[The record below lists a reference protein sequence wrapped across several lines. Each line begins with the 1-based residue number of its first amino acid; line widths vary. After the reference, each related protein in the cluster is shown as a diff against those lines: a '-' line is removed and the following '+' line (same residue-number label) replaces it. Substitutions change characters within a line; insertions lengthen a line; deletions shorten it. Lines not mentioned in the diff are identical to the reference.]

1 MIVKKFTAATTREA
15 LLLVRESLGP
25 EALILS
31 NRIQDGQVEIM
42 AMAETDMAALTARS
56 VNATPAPDRQPP
68 PLRHEIPGLQVL
80 ASNPPP
86 APASAETKP
95 AKPSAA
101 SPQSQTAASPATP
114 GELAA
119 TYDVAASSPGVVA
132 TSKVVTD
139 LTLEVQSIR
148 NLIESQ
154 LVNLAWGQA
163 KQADP
168 QKFDLLRTLLGVGFS
183 PRLARELSSALPKAL
198 NPEQTQ
204 RWMSNA
210 LAHNLHCAGSRDEP
224 ITHGGV
230 YALVG
235 PTGVGKTTTI
245 AKLAARCVLKHGA
258 SSLALITTDTYRI
271 GAHDQLKIYG
281 KILNVPVYAV
291 KNEAELNRALTD
303 LSSKH
308 LVLIDSAGMSQ
319 RDHRIREQ
327 LALLSGN
334 PVVQR
339 LLLLSATAQSG
350 TLDDVVRAY
359 QGHGF
364 AGTILTKIDE
374 ALSLAPV
381 LDVAVRHKLS
391 IHYVT
396 NGQRVPEDLH
406 LAQAHYLVDRAL
418 KCATPAPH
426 QVRDVEYPLM
436 ISAREEEARAFLD
449 AVQATA

>member
-15 LLLVRESLGP
+15 LLQVREALGP

-42 AMAETDMAALTARS
+42 AMAENDMAALTANPS
-56 VNATPAPDRQPP
+56 QLTPPVTSKQNAPM
-68 PLRHEIPGLQVL
+68 PLRHDIPGLQVL
-80 ASNPPP
+80 TSHASHAEPAITSQNSSTPP
-86 APASAETKP
+86 AAAAPAAAQPASA
-95 AKPSAA
+95 A
-101 SPQSQTAASPATP
+101 
-114 GELAA
+114 
-119 TYDVAASSPGVVA
+119 AASSESASTQVVA
-132 TSKVVTD
+132 N
-139 LTLEVQSIR
+139 LTHEVQNIR
-148 NLIESQ
+148 SLIESQ
-154 LVNLAWGQA
+154 LVNLAWGQV
-163 KQADP
+163 KNADP

-198 NPEQTQ
+198 NQEQAL
-204 RWMSNA
+204 RWMTSA

-224 ITHGGV
+224 IAHGGV

-258 SSLALITTDTYRI
+258 PSLALITTDTYRI
-271 GAHDQLKIYG
+271 GAHEQLKIYG

-291 KNEAELNRALTD
+291 KNEAELNRTLID
-303 LSSKH
+303 LSNKH

-418 KCATPAPH
+418 KCTPQAAH
-426 QVRDVEYPLM
+426 QAHDDEYPIL
-436 ISAREEEARAFLD
+436 ISAREEDARAFLG
-449 AVQATA
+449 AAQANA

>member
-15 LLLVRESLGP
+15 LLLVRESLGA

-31 NRIQDGQVEIM
+31 NRIQEGQVEIM
-42 AMAETDMAALTARS
+42 AMAENDMAALTANPTVVPPTAKQS
-56 VNATPAPDRQPP
+56 APL
-68 PLRHEIPGLQVL
+68 PLRHDIPGLQVL
-80 ASNPPP
+80 ASHPQASPAEPAATPKPHTATQAAASTTSASAQP
-86 APASAETKP
+86 APASSEA
-95 AKPSAA
+95 
-101 SPQSQTAASPATP
+101 
-114 GELAA
+114 
-119 TYDVAASSPGVVA
+119 A
-132 TSKVVTD
+132 TSKVVAD
-139 LTLEVQSIR
+139 LTSEVQNIR
-148 NLIESQ
+148 SLIESQ
-154 LVNLAWGQA
+154 LVSLAWGQVKNA
-163 KQADP
+163 NP

-183 PRLARELSSALPKAL
+183 PRLARELSGALPKGL
-198 NPEQTQ
+198 NQEQTL
-204 RWMSNA
+204 RWMANA

-224 ITHGGV
+224 IANGGV
-230 YALVG
+230 YALLG

-258 SSLALITTDTYRI
+258 PSLALITTDTYRI
-271 GAHDQLKIYG
+271 GAHEQLKIYG

-291 KNEAELNRALTD
+291 KNEAELNRTLID
-303 LSSKH
+303 LSNKH

-339 LLLLSATAQSG
+339 ILLLSATAQSG

-418 KCATPAPH
+418 KCAPQAPH
-426 QVRDVEYPLM
+426 QVRDDEYPIL
-436 ISAREEEARAFLD
+436 ISAREEDARAFLD
-449 AVQATA
+449 AAQANA

>member
-15 LLLVRESLGP
+15 LLQVRESLGP

-42 AMAETDMAALTARS
+42 AMAENDMAALTANPTS
-56 VNATPAPDRQPP
+56 VTPPASKPNAPL
-68 PLRHEIPGLQVL
+68 PLRHDIPGLQVL
-80 ASNPPP
+80 ASHPQ
-86 APASAETKP
+86 
-95 AKPSAA
+95 A
-101 SPQSQTAASPATP
+101 SPAEPAAAPKPRTAPQTTAASSTSAPAQP
-114 GELAA
+114 AQP
-119 TYDVAASSPGVVA
+119 SSEAA
-132 TSKVVTD
+132 TSKVVAD
-139 LTLEVQSIR
+139 LTSEVQNIR
-148 NLIESQ
+148 SLIESQ
-154 LVNLAWGQA
+154 LVSLAWGQVKNA
-163 KQADP
+163 NP

-183 PRLARELSSALPKAL
+183 PRLARELSGALPKGL
-198 NPEQTQ
+198 NQEQIL
-204 RWMSNA
+204 RWMTNA

-224 ITHGGV
+224 IANGGV
-230 YALVG
+230 YALLG

-258 SSLALITTDTYRI
+258 PSLALITTDSYRI
-271 GAHDQLKIYG
+271 GAHEQLKIYG

-291 KNEAELNRALTD
+291 KNEAELNRTLID
-303 LSSKH
+303 LSNKH

-334 PVVQR
+334 PLVQR
-339 LLLLSATAQSG
+339 ILLLSATAQSG

-406 LAQAHYLVDRAL
+406 LAQAHYLVDRAM
-418 KCATPAPH
+418 KCAPQAPH
-426 QVRDVEYPLM
+426 HVRDDEYPIL
-436 ISAREEEARAFLD
+436 ISAREEDARAFLD
-449 AVQATA
+449 AAQANA

>member
-15 LLLVRESLGP
+15 LLQVREALGP

-31 NRIQDGQVEIM
+31 NRVQDGQVEIM
-42 AMAETDMAALTARS
+42 AMAENDMAALTANPS
-56 VNATPAPDRQPP
+56 NVPSPAAAKPSA
-68 PLRHEIPGLQVL
+68 PLAMRHDIPGLQIL
-80 ASNPPP
+80 ASHPQAGPDVSTTASKPRAATQAAPP
-86 APASAETKP
+86 AQSAPTSSE
-95 AKPSAA
+95 
-101 SPQSQTAASPATP
+101 
-114 GELAA
+114 AA
-119 TYDVAASSPGVVA
+119 TGEVVA
-132 TSKVVTD
+132 NLTS
-139 LTLEVQSIR
+139 EVQSIR
-148 NLIESQ
+148 SLIESQ
-154 LVNLAWGQA
+154 LVNLAWGQV
-163 KQADP
+163 KNADP

-183 PRLARELSSALPKAL
+183 PRLARELSSALPKGLNQEQAL
-198 NPEQTQ
+198 
-204 RWMSNA
+204 RWMTNA

-224 ITHGGV
+224 IAHGGV

-258 SSLALITTDTYRI
+258 PSLALITTDTYRI
-271 GAHDQLKIYG
+271 GAHEQLKIYG

-291 KNEAELNRALTD
+291 KNEAELNRTLID
-303 LSSKH
+303 LSNKH

-418 KCATPAPH
+418 KCAPQAPH
-426 QVRDVEYPLM
+426 QVRDDEYPIL
-436 ISAREEEARAFLD
+436 ISAREEDARAFLY
-449 AVQATA
+449 AAQANA

>member
-15 LLLVRESLGP
+15 LLQVRESLGP

-31 NRIQDGQVEIM
+31 NRIQEGQVEIM
-42 AMAETDMAALTARS
+42 AMAENDMAALTANPTS
-56 VNATPAPDRQPP
+56 VAAPAAKPSASM
-68 PLRHEIPGLQVL
+68 PLRHDIPGLQVL
-80 ASNPPP
+80 AGH
-86 APASAETKP
+86 AQ
-95 AKPSAA
+95 A
-101 SPQSQTAASPATP
+101 SPTEPVAEPKP
-114 GELAA
+114 RAA
-119 TYDVAASSPGVVA
+119 TQSAAASSTSAPAQPAHSPSETA
-132 TSKVVTD
+132 TSKVVAD
-139 LTLEVQSIR
+139 LTSEVQNIR
-148 NLIESQ
+148 SLIESQ
-154 LVNLAWGQA
+154 LVSLAWGQVKNA
-163 KQADP
+163 NP

-183 PRLARELSSALPKAL
+183 PRLARELSGALPKGL
-198 NPEQTQ
+198 NQEQTL
-204 RWMSNA
+204 RWMTNA

-224 ITHGGV
+224 IANGGV
-230 YALVG
+230 YALLG

-258 SSLALITTDTYRI
+258 PSLALITTDSYRI
-271 GAHDQLKIYG
+271 GAHEQLKIYG

-291 KNEAELNRALTD
+291 KNEAELNRTLID
-303 LSSKH
+303 LSNKH

-339 LLLLSATAQSG
+339 ILLLSATAQSG

-406 LAQAHYLVDRAL
+406 LAQAHYLVDRAM
-418 KCATPAPH
+418 KCAPQAPH
-426 QVRDVEYPLM
+426 QVREDEYPIL
-436 ISAREEEARAFLD
+436 ISAREEDARAFLD
-449 AVQATA
+449 AAQANA

>member
-15 LLLVRESLGP
+15 LLQVRNSLGP

-42 AMAETDMAALTARS
+42 AMAENDMASLTASS
-56 VNATPAPDRQPP
+56 VAATDAKHNAS
-68 PLRHEIPGLQVL
+68 PLRHDIPGLQVL
-80 ASNPPP
+80 ASQPQASPAEPTAETNPRSAPQTTATPTASKP
-86 APASAETKP
+86 APASA
-95 AKPSAA
+95 PSEAA
-101 SPQSQTAASPATP
+101 PSEA
-114 GELAA
+114 
-119 TYDVAASSPGVVA
+119 A
-132 TSKVVTD
+132 TSKVVAD
-139 LTLEVQSIR
+139 LTSEVQNIR
-148 NLIESQ
+148 SLIESQ
-154 LVNLAWGQA
+154 LVSLAWGQVKNA
-163 KQADP
+163 NP

-183 PRLARELSSALPKAL
+183 PRLARELSSALPKGL
-198 NPEQTQ
+198 NQEQTL
-204 RWMSNA
+204 RWMTNA

-258 SSLALITTDTYRI
+258 PSLALITTDTYRI
-271 GAHDQLKIYG
+271 GAHEQLKIYG

-291 KNEAELNRALTD
+291 KNEAELNRTLID
-303 LSSKH
+303 LSNKH

-339 LLLLSATAQSG
+339 ILLLSATAQSG

-406 LAQAHYLVDRAL
+406 LAQAHYLVDRAI
-418 KCATPAPH
+418 KCAPQAPH
-426 QVRDVEYPLM
+426 QVQDDEYPIL
-436 ISAREEEARAFLD
+436 ISAREEDARAFLN
-449 AVQATA
+449 AAQASA

>member
-15 LLLVRESLGP
+15 LLQVRQALGP

-42 AMAETDMAALTARS
+42 AVAENDMAALTANPTS
-56 VNATPAPDRQPP
+56 VAPSTPANHAMPMS
-68 PLRHEIPGLQVL
+68 LRHDIPGLQVL
-80 ASNPPP
+80 PGNPHSTPSANPKTTTATSPDSATATPAAAPP
-86 APASAETKP
+86 ESVPFTSAAPASEESASTK
-95 AKPSAA
+95 
-101 SPQSQTAASPATP
+101 
-114 GELAA
+114 
-119 TYDVAASSPGVVA
+119 VVA
-132 TSKVVTD
+132 N
-139 LTLEVQSIR
+139 LALEVQSIR
-148 NLIESQ
+148 SLIECQ
-154 LVNLAWGQA
+154 LVSLAWGQV
-163 KQADP
+163 KNADP
-168 QKFDLLRTLLGVGFS
+168 QKFDVLRTLLGVGFS
-183 PRLARELSSALPKAL
+183 PRLARELSNALPKAL
-198 NPEQTQ
+198 KQEQALA
-204 RWMSNA
+204 WMTRA
-210 LAHNLHCAGSRDEP
+210 LAHNLQCAGSRDEP
-224 ITHGGV
+224 IAHGGV

-258 SSLALITTDTYRI
+258 PSLALITTDSYRI
-271 GAHDQLKIYG
+271 GAHEQLKIYG

-291 KNEAELNRALTD
+291 KNEAELNRTLID
-303 LSSKH
+303 LSNKH

-359 QGHGF
+359 QAHGF

-374 ALSLAPV
+374 ALNLAPV
-381 LDVAVRHKLS
+381 LDVVVRHKLS

-406 LAQAHYLVDRAL
+406 LAQAHYLVDRAM
-418 KCATPAPH
+418 KCTPQAPH
-426 QVRDVEYPLM
+426 QMHDDEYPIL
-436 ISAREEEARAFLD
+436 ISAREDDARAFLD
-449 AVQATA
+449 ATQASA

>member
-15 LLLVRESLGP
+15 LLQVREVLGP

-31 NRIQDGQVEIM
+31 NRVQDGQVEIM
-42 AMAETDMAALTARS
+42 AMAENDMAALTAS
-56 VNATPAPDRQPP
+56 PTPVAPRPP
-68 PLRHEIPGLQVL
+68 ANNTHAMPLRHDIPGLQVL
-80 ASNPPP
+80 SSNNPQARSQTPTATAKP
-86 APASAETKP
+86 ATSAHNATPADNLADNPATAAAPAAMQAESAQLVEN
-95 AKPSAA
+95 
-101 SPQSQTAASPATP
+101 
-114 GELAA
+114 
-119 TYDVAASSPGVVA
+119 
-132 TSKVVTD
+132 

-148 NLIESQ
+148 SLIESQ
-154 LVNLAWGQA
+154 LVNLAWGEM
-163 KQADP
+163 KNADP
-168 QKFDLLRTLLGVGFS
+168 QKFDVLRTLLGVGFS
-183 PRLARELSSALPKAL
+183 PRLARELSGALPKAL
-198 NPEQTQ
+198 NHDQAL
-204 RWMSNA
+204 RWMNSA

-224 ITHGGV
+224 IAHGGV

-245 AKLAARCVLKHGA
+245 AKLAARCVLKFGA
-258 SSLALITTDTYRI
+258 PSLALITTDSYRI
-271 GAHDQLKIYG
+271 GAHEQLKIYG

-291 KNEAELNRALTD
+291 KDEAELNRTLKD
-303 LSSKH
+303 LSHKH

-334 PVVQR
+334 PRVQR
-339 LLLLSATAQSG
+339 LLLLSATAQAG

-359 QGHGF
+359 QGSGF

-381 LDVAVRHKLS
+381 LDVAVRHKLT

-406 LAQAHYLVDRAL
+406 LAQAHYLVDRAM
-418 KCATPAPH
+418 KSTPQAPH
-426 QVRDVEYPLM
+426 QAHDNEYPIM
-436 ISAREEEARAFLD
+436 ISAREDEAHAFLD
-449 AVQATA
+449 ASQAAS

>member
-15 LLLVRESLGP
+15 LAQVRETLGP

-42 AMAETDMAALTARS
+42 AMAENDMAALTA
-56 VNATPAPDRQPP
+56 TPINVTSPTSPSHAAPIS
-68 PLRHEIPGLQVL
+68 LRHNIPGLQVL
-80 ASNPPP
+80 PGHPP
-86 APASAETKP
+86 AQPSTLTADVDPAISHAAAPSSAAPEPTQAP
-95 AKPSAA
+95 LKPSAPSA
-101 SPQSQTAASPATP
+101 PESTT
-114 GELAA
+114 
-119 TYDVAASSPGVVA
+119 VVA
-132 TSKVVTD
+132 N
-139 LTLEVQSIR
+139 LALEVQSIR
-148 NLIESQ
+148 SLIESQ
-154 LVNLAWGQA
+154 LVNLAWGQV
-163 KQADP
+163 KNADP

-198 NPEQTQ
+198 NPEQAL
-204 RWMSNA
+204 RWMTHA
-210 LAHNLHCAGSRDEP
+210 LAHNLHCTGSRDEP
-224 ITHGGV
+224 IAHGGV

-271 GAHDQLKIYG
+271 GAHEQLKIYG
-281 KILNVPVYAV
+281 KILNVPVYSV
-291 KNEAELNRALTD
+291 KNEAELNRTLND
-303 LSSKH
+303 LSRRH

-334 PVVQR
+334 TAIQR

-350 TLDDVVRAY
+350 TLDDIVRAY

-374 ALSLAPV
+374 TLSLAPV
-381 LDVAVRHKLS
+381 LDVVMRHTLS
-391 IHYVT
+391 IQYVT

-418 KCATPAPH
+418 KCAPQAPH
-426 QVRDVEYPLM
+426 QLRDDEYPIL
-436 ISAREEEARAFLD
+436 ISAHEEDARAFLH
-449 AVQATA
+449 AAPAIT

>member
-15 LLLVRESLGP
+15 LLQVRESLGP

-42 AMAETDMAALTARS
+42 AMAENDMAALTANPS
-56 VNATPAPDRQPP
+56 AVPP
-68 PLRHEIPGLQVL
+68 PAAAKPSAPLSLRHDIPGLQVL
-80 ASNPPP
+80 TSQPPTSP
-86 APASAETKP
+86 APSVSEPKAQAAPTTAPPTQP
-95 AKPSAA
+95 APTS
-101 SPQSQTAASPATP
+101 S
-114 GELAA
+114 EAA
-119 TYDVAASSPGVVA
+119 THTVVA
-132 TSKVVTD
+132 NLTS
-139 LTLEVQSIR
+139 EVQNIR
-148 NLIESQ
+148 SLIEKQ

-163 KQADP
+163 KNADP
-168 QKFDLLRTLLGVGFS
+168 QKFDLMRTLLGVGFS
-183 PRLARELSSALPKAL
+183 PRLARELSGALPKGL
-198 NPEQTQ
+198 NPEQAL
-204 RWMSNA
+204 RWMTNA

-224 ITHGGV
+224 IAHGGV

-258 SSLALITTDTYRI
+258 PSLALITTDTYRI
-271 GAHDQLKIYG
+271 GAHEQLKIYG

-291 KNEAELNRALTD
+291 KNEAELNRALID
-303 LSSKH
+303 LSNKH

-339 LLLLSATAQSG
+339 VLLLSATAQSG

-418 KCATPAPH
+418 KCAPQTPH
-426 QVRDVEYPLM
+426 QVRDDEYPIL
-436 ISAREEEARAFLD
+436 ISAREEDARAFLD
-449 AVQATA
+449 AAQANA

>member
-15 LLLVRESLGP
+15 LLLVRESLGA

-31 NRIQDGQVEIM
+31 NRIQEGQVEIM
-42 AMAETDMAALTARS
+42 AMAENDMAALTANPTVVPPTAKQS
-56 VNATPAPDRQPP
+56 APL
-68 PLRHEIPGLQVL
+68 PLRHDIPGLQVL
-80 ASNPPP
+80 ASH
-86 APASAETKP
+86 A
-95 AKPSAA
+95 
-101 SPQSQTAASPATP
+101 PATP
-114 GELAA
+114 TEATTKTKLHTAA
-119 TYDVAASSPGVVA
+119 PTASAPTTSAPAQPASSSSETA
-132 TSKVVTD
+132 TSKVVAD
-139 LTLEVQSIR
+139 LTSEVQNIR
-148 NLIESQ
+148 SLIESQ
-154 LVNLAWGQA
+154 LVSLAWGQVKNA
-163 KQADP
+163 NP

-183 PRLARELSSALPKAL
+183 PKLARELSGALPKGL
-198 NPEQTQ
+198 NQEQTL
-204 RWMSNA
+204 RWMTNA

-224 ITHGGV
+224 IANGGV
-230 YALVG
+230 YALLG

-258 SSLALITTDTYRI
+258 PSLALITTDTYRI
-271 GAHDQLKIYG
+271 GAHEQLKIYG

-291 KNEAELNRALTD
+291 KNEAELNRTLID
-303 LSSKH
+303 LSNKH

-339 LLLLSATAQSG
+339 ILLLSATAQSG

-406 LAQAHYLVDRAL
+406 LAQAHYLVDRAM
-418 KCATPAPH
+418 KCAPQAPH
-426 QVRDVEYPLM
+426 QVREDEYPIL
-436 ISAREEEARAFLD
+436 ISAREEDARAFLD
-449 AVQATA
+449 AAQANA

>member
-15 LLLVRESLGP
+15 LLQVREALGP

-31 NRIQDGQVEIM
+31 NRVQDGQVEIM
-42 AMAETDMAALTARS
+42 AMAENDMAALTANPS
-56 VNATPAPDRQPP
+56 NVPSPAAAKPSA
-68 PLRHEIPGLQVL
+68 PLAMRHDIPGLQIL
-80 ASNPPP
+80 ANHPQAGPDESTTASKPRAATQAAPP
-86 APASAETKP
+86 AQSAPTSSE
-95 AKPSAA
+95 
-101 SPQSQTAASPATP
+101 
-114 GELAA
+114 AA
-119 TYDVAASSPGVVA
+119 TSEVVA
-132 TSKVVTD
+132 NLTS
-139 LTLEVQSIR
+139 EVQSIR
-148 NLIESQ
+148 SLIESQ
-154 LVNLAWGQA
+154 LVNLAWGQV
-163 KQADP
+163 KNADP

-183 PRLARELSSALPKAL
+183 PRLARELSSALPKGLNQEQAL
-198 NPEQTQ
+198 
-204 RWMSNA
+204 RWMTNA

-224 ITHGGV
+224 IAHGGV

-258 SSLALITTDTYRI
+258 PSLALITTDTYRI
-271 GAHDQLKIYG
+271 GAHEQLKIYG

-291 KNEAELNRALTD
+291 KNEAELNRTLID
-303 LSSKH
+303 LSNKH

-418 KCATPAPH
+418 KCAPQAPH
-426 QVRDVEYPLM
+426 QVRDDEYPIL
-436 ISAREEEARAFLD
+436 ISAREEDARAFLY
-449 AVQATA
+449 AAQANA

>member
-1 MIVKKFTAATTREA
+1 MIVKKFTAATTRED
-15 LLLVRESLGP
+15 LIHVREALGP

-31 NRIQDGQVEIM
+31 NRIQDGLVEIM
-42 AMAETDMAALTARS
+42 AMAENDMAALTASS
-56 VNATPAPDRQPP
+56 VNATAPAASQGAPLS
-68 PLRHEIPGLQVL
+68 LRHEIPGLQVL
-80 ASNPPP
+80 ASSKPQAQPL
-86 APASAETKP
+86 AAETRP
-95 AKPSAA
+95 TAPNTSAPFAAQIEAKSAA
-101 SPQSQTAASPATP
+101 MPPTSSEVASTK
-114 GELAA
+114 
-119 TYDVAASSPGVVA
+119 VVA
-132 TSKVVTD
+132 N

-154 LVNLAWGQA
+154 LVNLAWGQV
-163 KQADP
+163 KNADP
-168 QKFDLLRTLLGVGFS
+168 QKFDVLRTLLGVGFS

-198 NPEQTQ
+198 NPEQAL
-204 RWMSNA
+204 RWMTSA

-224 ITHGGV
+224 IAQGGV
-230 YALVG
+230 FALVG

-258 SSLALITTDTYRI
+258 TSLALITTDTYRI
-271 GAHDQLKIYG
+271 GAHEQLKIYG

-291 KNEAELNRALTD
+291 KNEAELNRTLID
-303 LSSKH
+303 LSNKH

-406 LAQAHYLVDRAL
+406 LAQAHYLVDRAM
-418 KCATPAPH
+418 KCAPQAPH
-426 QVRDVEYPLM
+426 QVHDDEYPIL
-436 ISAREEEARAFLD
+436 ISAREEDARAFLN
-449 AVQATA
+449 AAQASA

>member
-15 LLLVRESLGP
+15 LLQVRQALGP

-42 AMAETDMAALTARS
+42 AVAENDMAALTANPTS
-56 VNATPAPDRQPP
+56 VASPTPANHATPMS
-68 PLRHEIPGLQVL
+68 LRHDIPGLQVL
-80 ASNPPP
+80 PGNLRS
-86 APASAETKP
+86 AP
-95 AKPSAA
+95 
-101 SPQSQTAASPATP
+101 TADPKTTPATP
-114 GELAA
+114 PDSATVTPTAA
-119 TYDVAASSPGVVA
+119 LLESVPSPLPTSEESASTKVVA
-132 TSKVVTD
+132 N
-139 LTLEVQSIR
+139 LTLEVQNIR
-148 NLIESQ
+148 SLIESQ
-154 LVNLAWGQA
+154 LVNLAWGQV
-163 KQADP
+163 KNADP
-168 QKFDLLRTLLGVGFS
+168 QKFDVLRTLLGVGFS

-198 NPEQTQ
+198 KQEQAL
-204 RWMSNA
+204 RWMTHA

-224 ITHGGV
+224 IAHGGV

-258 SSLALITTDTYRI
+258 PSLALITTDSYRI
-271 GAHDQLKIYG
+271 GAHEQLKIYG

-291 KNEAELNRALTD
+291 KNETELNRTLID
-303 LSSKH
+303 LSNKH

-327 LALLSGN
+327 LTLLSGN

-364 AGTILTKIDE
+364 AGAIFTKIDE
-374 ALSLAPV
+374 ALNLAPV
-381 LDVAVRHKLS
+381 LDVAIRHKLS

-406 LAQAHYLVDRAL
+406 LAQAHYLLDRAM
-418 KCATPAPH
+418 KCSPQAPH
-426 QVRDVEYPLM
+426 QVHDDEYPIL
-436 ISAREEEARAFLD
+436 ISAREDDARAFLD
-449 AVQATA
+449 AAQATA

>member
-15 LLLVRESLGP
+15 LLQVRESLGP

-42 AMAETDMAALTARS
+42 AMAENDMAALTANPTS
-56 VNATPAPDRQPP
+56 VTPPASKPNTPL
-68 PLRHEIPGLQVL
+68 PLRHDIPGLQVL
-80 ASNPPP
+80 ASHPH
-86 APASAETKP
+86 
-95 AKPSAA
+95 A
-101 SPQSQTAASPATP
+101 SPAEPAVEPKPRTAPRTTAASSTSAPAQP
-114 GELAA
+114 AH
-119 TYDVAASSPGVVA
+119 SPSEAA
-132 TSKVVTD
+132 TSKVVAD
-139 LTLEVQSIR
+139 LTSEVQNIR
-148 NLIESQ
+148 SLIESQ
-154 LVNLAWGQA
+154 LVSLAWGQVKNA
-163 KQADP
+163 NP

-183 PRLARELSSALPKAL
+183 PRLARELSGALPKGL
-198 NPEQTQ
+198 NQEQIL
-204 RWMSNA
+204 RWMTNA

-224 ITHGGV
+224 IANGGV
-230 YALVG
+230 YALLG

-258 SSLALITTDTYRI
+258 PSLALITTDSYRI
-271 GAHDQLKIYG
+271 GAHEQLKIYG

-291 KNEAELNRALTD
+291 KNEAELNRTLID
-303 LSSKH
+303 LNNKH

-334 PVVQR
+334 PLVQR
-339 LLLLSATAQSG
+339 ILLLSATAQSG

-406 LAQAHYLVDRAL
+406 LAQAHYLVDRAM
-418 KCATPAPH
+418 KCAPQAPH
-426 QVRDVEYPLM
+426 QVRDDEYPIL
-436 ISAREEEARAFLD
+436 ISAREEDARAFLD
-449 AVQATA
+449 AAQANA